1 MLLHIIRDMLAKIV
15 EDIDA
20 GNSHIPEFQQH
31 EILDYLTKLHNPE
44 DKLSKYQAIKYLN
57 DNGIKISRASFDNYV
72 KEGKLPKPKH
82 ESGFKE
88 NFWNKADFKD
98 FIDKKKNSNELLK

>member
-1 MLLHIIRDMLAKIV
+1 MLIKIV
-15 EDIDA
+15 NDIDS
-20 GNSHIPEFQQH
+20 GNSNISEGQQH
-31 EILDYLTKLHNPE
+31 EILDYLTKIHNPE
-44 DKLSKYQAIKYLN
+44 DKLSKYQAIKHIN

-82 ESGFKE
+82 EAGFKE
-88 NFWNKADFKD
+88 NFWTKSDFKD

>member
-1 MLLHIIRDMLAKIV
+1 MLLKIIRDMLAKIV

-20 GNSHIPEFQQH
+20 GNSNISEFQQH

-57 DNGIKISRASFDNYV
+57 DNNIKISRATFDNYV
-72 KEGKLPKPKH
+72 KEDKLPKPKH
-82 ESGFKE
+82 EAGFKE
-88 NFWNKADFKD
+88 NF
-98 FIDKKKNSNELLK
+98 

>member
-1 MLLHIIRDMLAKIV
+1 MFLKVIRDLLAKIV
-15 EDIDA
+15 DDIDT
-20 GNSHIPEFQQH
+20 GNSNIPESQQH

-57 DNGIKISRASFDNYV
+57 DNGIKICRASFDNYV

-82 ESGFKE
+82 EAGFKE
-88 NFWNKADFKD
+88 NF
-98 FIDKKKNSNELLK
+98 

>member
-1 MLLHIIRDMLAKIV
+1 MLAKIV
-15 EDIDA
+15 KDIDA

-57 DNGIKISRASFDNYV
+57 DNNIKISRATLDNYV

-82 ESGFKE
+82 EAGFKE
-88 NFWNKADFKD
+88 N
-98 FIDKKKNSNELLK
+98 L

>member
-1 MLLHIIRDMLAKIV
+1 MLAKIV
-15 EDIDA
+15 EDIDT
-20 GNSHIPEFQQH
+20 GNSNIPESQQH

-57 DNGIKISRASFDNYV
+57 DNNIKISRATFDNHV

-82 ESGFKE
+82 EAGFKE
-88 NFWNKADFKD
+88 NF
-98 FIDKKKNSNELLK
+98 